1 MCWSTLV
8 RPPTLGLVDNGADP
22 AHAVAAEEFGG
33 DPVCW
38 LNRVCQECGRFATDE
53 DLEAA
58 PRCPECGAE
67 LPS

>member
-1 MCWSTLV
+1 
-8 RPPTLGLVDNGADP
+8 VDNGADP
-22 AHAVAAEEFGG
+22 AHAVAAEEFRG

-38 LNRVCQECGRFATDE
+38 LNRVCPECGRFATDE